1 MASLELRNVQ
11 KSYGN
16 SQIATLKDIALK
28 IDAGEFLILV
38 GPSGCG
44 KSTLMNCIAGLENIT
59 GGEILV
65 DGEDISQASPKDR
78 DIAMVFQSYALYPTM
93 SVRDNIAFGLK
104 MRKVPAAKIEEEV
117 ARVAKLL
124 QIEPLLERKPSQLS
138 GGQQQRV
145 AMGRALARRPKI
157 YLFDEPLS
165 NLDAKLRVEM
175 RTEIKLMHQRLKTTT
190 VYVTHDQI
198 EAMTLGDKVAVMK
211 DGVIQQFGTPHE
223 IYNNPANLFVA
234 SFIGSPPMNFVP
246 LRIRKRDGRWVGVLN
261 SEQGSCELPL
271 PITSDEGLRDRELI
285 LGIRPEQIG
294 LSNGSAA
301 DLSLLVDIEVVE
313 PTGPDTLVVFA
324 LNQVKACCRLAP
336 DQAPRVGETLNLQ
349 FDPRKALLFDAQSGE
364 RLGLAQPAATR
375 ESKVTRLVSNGAGP
389 VQ

>member
-246 LRIRKRDGRWVGVLN
+246 LRIRQRDGRWVGVLN

>member
-1 MASLELRNVQ
+1 MASLELRNVH
-11 KSYGN
+11 KSYSN

-223 IYNNPANLFVA
+223 IYNGPANLFVA

-246 LRIRKRDGRWVGVLN
+246 LRIRQRDGRWVGVLN

-294 LSNGSAA
+294 LAGVGTA
-301 DLSLLVDIEVVE
+301 DFSLAVDIEVVE
-313 PTGPDTLVVFA
+313 PTGPDTLVVFT
-324 LNQVKACCRLAP
+324 LNQVKACCRLMP

-349 FDPRKALLFDAQSGE
+349 FDPRKALLFDAQTGE
-364 RLGLAQPAATR
+364 RLGVAQPEPVR
-375 ESKVTRLVSNGAGP
+375 ESKVTRLVSNGAGTA
-389 VQ
+389 Q

>member
-104 MRKVPAAKIEEEV
+104 MRKVSAAKIEEEV

-124 QIEPLLERKPSQLS
+124 QIEPLLARKPAQLS

-246 LRIRKRDGRWVGVLN
+246 LRIRQRDGRWVGVLN

-271 PITSDEGLRDRELI
+271 PITSDDGLRDRELI

-294 LSNGSAA
+294 LAPAGSA
-301 DLSLLVDIEVVE
+301 DFSLAVDIEVVE
-313 PTGPDTLVVFA
+313 PTGPDTLVVFT
-324 LNQVKACCRLAP
+324 LNQVKACCRLTP

-349 FDPRKALLFDAQSGE
+349 FDPRKALLFDAQTGE
-364 RLGLAQPAATR
+364 RLGVVQPEPVR
-375 ESKVTRLVSNGAGP
+375 ESKITRLVSNGAGTA
-389 VQ
+389 Q

>member
-11 KSYGN
+11 KNYGN

-175 RTEIKLMHQRLKTTT
+175 RTEIKLMHRRLKTTT

-246 LRIRKRDGRWVGVLN
+246 LRIRQRDGRWVGVLN

-349 FDPRKALLFDAQSGE
+349 FDPRKVLLFDAQSGE

>member
-104 MRKVPAAKIEEEV
+104 MRKVSAAKIEEEV

-124 QIEPLLERKPSQLS
+124 QIEPLLARKPAQLS

-246 LRIRKRDGRWVGVLN
+246 LRIRQRDGRWVGVLN

-349 FDPRKALLFDAQSGE
+349 FDPRKVLLFDAQSGE

>member
-211 DGVIQQFGTPHE
+211 EGVIQQFGTPHE

-246 LRIRKRDGRWVGVLN
+246 LRIRQRDGRWVGVLN

-349 FDPRKALLFDAQSGE
+349 FDPRKVLLFDAQSGE